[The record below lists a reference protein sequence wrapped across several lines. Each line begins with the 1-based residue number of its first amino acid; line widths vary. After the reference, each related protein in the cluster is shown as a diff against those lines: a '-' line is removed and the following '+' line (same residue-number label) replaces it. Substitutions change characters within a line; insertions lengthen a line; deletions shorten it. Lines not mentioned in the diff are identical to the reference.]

1 MNVSNSLGTIFF
13 KRAKELSAAVAVR
26 YKEGRSPYKTQTW
39 KQFSDFVR
47 QLAFGL
53 AARNVA
59 PKSTVAIFS
68 ATSHLWVAS
77 DFATM
82 ANGAVSVPIYPTS
95 SQSDVEFILENSGSG
110 VVFCQ
115 NEQLLKKAIAARR
128 NVSNIHTLVL
138 MSPPAKGR
146 TLADIAKESKLED
159 NVLVDMDGLLAVGER
174 LTETNPHLI
183 DERLASIDVN
193 DPATIIYT
201 SGTTGTPKGVLLSH
215 NNILVVLNDL
225 TTTIPIDKTDVY
237 LSYLPMSHVLERV
250 CGELYWMH
258 SGGECAFAEGIETM
272 AKNMAEVQPTMMLV
286 VPRVLDKIY
295 SKVKSG
301 IDGASGKARTL
312 IDWAIRVGS
321 KMVRLNAEG
330 RTPNPVLQFSHWT
343 AEKLVFRKLRER
355 INPRLRLVVSGGAP
369 ATPQTIEFFNAI
381 GICTL
386 EGYGLT
392 ETSAPASVNRINKV
406 KIGTVGPALPCVEVK
421 LAEDGEILLRGPSIF
436 KGYYKNEQATRES
449 FEDGWFKTGDIGT
462 LDKDGYVKITDRKKD
477 LIVNSSG
484 KNIAPQ
490 RVEGVLKTVPFV
502 TQAVV
507 FGDKRKQLV
516 ALLTLDEQAAME
528 MAQEQGWNVADFKA
542 LTRSVELHKF
552 LRKEIDARSGDL
564 ADYEKV
570 AKFTVLPEDLSV
582 EAGELT
588 ATMKIKRNVVAKNY
602 KQLIEA
608 MHSES
613 FVPGQTNFVNAR

>member
-1 MNVSNSLGTIFF
+1 MSNSLGTIFF
-13 KRAKELSAAVAVR
+13 QRAHELSDSVAVR
-26 YKEGRSPYKTQTW
+26 FKEGRSPYKSQTW
-39 KQFSDFVR
+39 KQFSELVR

-53 AARNVA
+53 ASRNVE
-59 PKSTVAIFS
+59 PRSGVAIFS
-68 ATSHLWVAS
+68 ATSHLWVAA

-82 ANGAVSVPIYPTS
+82 SNGAASVPIYPTS
-95 SQSDVEFILENSGSG
+95 SQSDVEFILENSEAR

-115 NEQLLKKAIAARR
+115 NEQLLKKAIAAAKK
-128 NVSNIHTLVL
+128 VQNIHTLVL
-138 MSPPAKGR
+138 MSSPSKGR
-146 TLADIAKESKLED
+146 TLTDIAKEEKLAENFLID
-159 NVLVDMDGLLAVGER
+159 IDTLLAEGKKLSDKEPQ
-174 LTETNPHLI
+174 LL
-183 DERLASIDVN
+183 DDRLAKIEGD

-201 SGTTGTPKGVLLSH
+201 SGTTGTPKGVLLTH
-215 NNILVVLNDL
+215 NNIIVVLNDL
-225 TTTIPIDKTDVY
+225 IKTIPINKDDTY

-258 SGGECAFAEGIETM
+258 SGGGCAFAEGIETM

-312 IDWAIRVGS
+312 IDWAIRVGI
-321 KMVRLNAEG
+321 KMERIKAEG

-392 ETSAPASVNRINKV
+392 ETSAPATVNLINKV
-406 KIGTVGPALPCVEVK
+406 KVGTVGPALPCVEIK
-421 LAEDGEILLRGPSIF
+421 LAEDGEIMLKGPSIF
-436 KGYYKNEQATRES
+436 KGYYKNEQATKES

-462 LDKDGYVKITDRKKD
+462 MDKDGYLKITDRKKD

-490 RVEGVLKTVPFV
+490 RIEAMLKTVPLV

-516 ALLTLDEQAAME
+516 ALLTLDEQAAQE
-528 MAQEQGWNVADFKA
+528 MAQDQGWQANDFAA
-542 LTRSVELHKF
+542 LTRSAELNKF
-552 LRKEIDARSGDL
+552 LRKEIDARSHQL

-570 AKFTVLPEDLSV
+570 GKFTVLPEDLSV
-582 EAGELT
+582 EEGELT
-588 ATMKIKRNVVAKNY
+588 ATMKIKRNVVAK
-602 KQLIEA
+602 KHKRLIEA
-608 MHSES
+608 MYSES
-613 FVPGQTNFVNAR
+613 FVPGQTNYVNAR